1 MSSKLYQIGNAGQ
14 DGTINSLVAKVQ
26 HAVNRSGPHIEKRLA
41 SSVVAMESLDATTQL
56 ELEGSVKGLK
66 TSLESISSQFAAEL
80 NANDGLIKGKH
91 TVAQKQAGLVAA
103 IVAGDMAGFLKAP
116 VARKVSLE
124 GHTFI
129 PAMGNGAMDHR
140 QSKALEAYDER
151 ETKSATVYS
160 VAYNLQAARQ
170 DEFGEAFFPTVV
182 VTPDQYGYT
191 VSIRLVQ
198 VYDEVRRTIDGAL
211 SKNFGKK
218 NIIQA
223 LIDPTILRNDLSKI
237 VPVYRPESAANFVA
251 TSLVPAADIEH
262 EGVSIKTAPLAIG
275 KSFSLL
281 GISQTDALLE
291 TGMLD
296 STDAIDP
303 AIKLSSLYLQVGSG
317 GSAEVIK
324 FKSVANMQSGTFT
337 YSVQNNYRLMTLNF
351 ISNALVLNVNT
362 KKADGSASTV
372 LAPIVQGNYEV
383 KLSVQVFGNVNLELA
398 DTQLSAGQVS
408 IYEIRDEDG
417 NIVDPTTGAGATI
430 ATALAGASIVGY
442 DLDARRTNTNR
453 RERGQLLDLTFY
465 NMVYGVPLLS
475 PITIPRPLTLG
486 DQNDASDLA
495 ALITAT
501 HIRTSNAAVA
511 KLLDVETALKELVT
525 ANGGLYQGDPEI
537 LGVARFLVTPFYEHQ
552 DYSAPAVVDSIKSHE
567 RAADIQASLINIL
580 RDMAYRMY
588 RDSGYKAAADALAG
602 GIAATPTVI
611 IGTDPVIARYLQVTG
626 DFRTLGNDFNV
637 KIVSTLNINMRG
649 KIRMSFGEFGEGKEG
664 VPNPM
669 HFGNMAWKPELTL
682 ILPLHRNGANSK
694 EITVQPSFLHV
705 VNLPI
710 MGSIDVSGIEDVVTA
725 KVAVNMHTVS

>member
-1 MSSKLYQIGNAGQ
+1 
-14 DGTINSLVAKVQ
+14 
-26 HAVNRSGPHIEKRLA
+26 
-41 SSVVAMESLDATTQL
+41 
-56 ELEGSVKGLK
+56 
-66 TSLESISSQFAAEL
+66 
-80 NANDGLIKGKH
+80 
-91 TVAQKQAGLVAA
+91 
-103 IVAGDMAGFLKAP
+103 
-116 VARKVSLE
+116 
-124 GHTFI
+124 
-129 PAMGNGAMDHR
+129 
-140 QSKALEAYDER
+140 
-151 ETKSATVYS
+151 
-160 VAYNLQAARQ
+160 
-170 DEFGEAFFPTVV
+170 
-182 VTPDQYGYT
+182 

-198 VYDEVRRTIDGAL
+198 VYDEVRRTIDGAV

-237 VPVYRPESAANFVA
+237 IPVYRPEAAANFVSP
-251 TSLVPAADIEH
+251 SLVPTETIVH
-262 EGVSIKTAPLAIG
+262 EGISVETGPLAIN
-275 KSFSLL
+275 KQFSLL

-303 AIKLSSLYLQVGSG
+303 AIKLDALYLSVGSG
-317 GSAEVIK
+317 AGTEVIK

-337 YSVQNNYRLMTLNF
+337 YSVQNNYRLMSLNF
-351 ISNALVLNVNT
+351 ISNALVINQNT
-362 KKADGSASTV
+362 TKADGTASTV
-372 LAPIVQGNYEV
+372 LAPIVSGQYEV
-383 KLSVQVFGNVNLELA
+383 KLSLQVFGTVNLELA
-398 DTQLSAGQVS
+398 DTQLSAGAVS
-408 IYEIRDEDG
+408 IYEIRDSSG
-417 NIVDPTTGAGATI
+417 NIVDPTTGVGATI
-430 ATALAGASIVGY
+430 STALQGAAVIGY
-442 DLDARRTNTNR
+442 DLNARRTNTNR

-511 KLLDVETALKELVT
+511 KLLEAEGALQELVT
-525 ANGGLYQGDPEI
+525 QNGGLYQGDPEI

-552 DYSAPAVVDSIKSHE
+552 NYSAPAVVDSIKSHE
-567 RAADIQASLINIL
+567 RAADIQASLVNLL
-580 RDMAYRMY
+580 RDMVYRMY
-588 RDSGYKAAADALAG
+588 RDSGFKAAADALAG
-602 GIAATPTVI
+602 GVAATPTVI

-649 KIRMSFGEFGEGKEG
+649 KIRFSFGEFGEGKEG

-694 EITVQPSFLHV
+694 EITVQPSFLHI

-710 MGSIDVSGIEDVVTA
+710 MGSIDVSGIESVVTA
-725 KVAVNMHTVS
+725 KVPVNMHTV

>member
-14 DGTINSLVAKVQ
+14 DGTINSLVAKIQ
-26 HAVNRSGPHIEKRLA
+26 QTVNRGAPIEGRLA
-41 SSVVAMESLDATTQL
+41 KSVVAMENLDPATQL

-66 TSLESISSQFAAEL
+66 TALEGISTQFAAEL
-80 NANDGLIKGKH
+80 NANDGLVKGKH

-103 IVAGDMAGFLKAP
+103 IVAGDMTGFLSAP

-129 PAMGNGAMDHR
+129 PAMGHGAMDKR

-151 ETKSATVYS
+151 ETKAATVYS

-198 VYDEVRRTIDGAL
+198 VYDEQRRTIDGAL

-237 VPVYRPESAANFVA
+237 IPVYRPESAANFVSQ
-251 TSLVPAADIEH
+251 SLVPAATIDH
-262 EGVSIKTAPLAIG
+262 EGVMVQTGPLAIG

-303 AIKLSSLYLQVGSG
+303 AIKLGALYLQVGSG
-317 GSAEVIK
+317 NGAEVIK

-372 LAPIVQGNYEV
+372 LQPIVQGNYEV

-408 IYEIRDEDG
+408 IFEIRDEDG
-417 NIVDPTTGAGATI
+417 NIVDQTTGAGATI
-430 ATALAGASIVGY
+430 ATALAGAQIVGY

-453 RERGQLLDLTFY
+453 RERGQLLDLTFF

-501 HIRTSNAAVA
+501 HIRTSNAAVY
-511 KLLDVETALKELVT
+511 KLLDVEQALKELVT
-525 ANGGLYQGDPEI
+525 SNGGLYQGDPEI

-567 RAADIQASLINIL
+567 RAADIQASLVNIL

-649 KIRMSFGEFGEGKEG
+649 KIRLSFGEFGEGKEG

-725 KVAVNMHTVS
+725 KVFVNMHTVS

>member
-1 MSSKLYQIGNAGQ
+1 MSKLYQIGNGGQ

-26 HAVNRSGPHIEKRLA
+26 GHFNRGPAVDKRLA
-41 SSVVAMESLDATTQL
+41 TSVVAMESLDPTTTQEL
-56 ELEGSVKGLK
+56 TTSITGLKAALEG
-66 TSLESISSQFAAEL
+66 ISSTFASEM
-80 NANDGLIKGKH
+80 NQNDGLVAGKH
-91 TVAQKQAGLVAA
+91 TAAQKQAGLVAA
-103 IVAGDMAGFLKAP
+103 IVAGDMKGFLSQP
-116 VARKVSLE
+116 VARKMSME
-124 GHTFI
+124 GYTFI
-129 PAMGNGAMDHR
+129 PAMGNGAMDKR

-151 ETKSATVYS
+151 ETKAATVYS

-198 VYDEVRRTIDGAL
+198 VYDEVRRTIDGAV

-237 VPVYRPESAANFVA
+237 IPVYRPEAAANFVSP
-251 TSLVPAADIEH
+251 SLVPTQTIDH
-262 EGVSIKTAPLAIG
+262 EGISVATGPLAIG
-275 KSFSLL
+275 KQFSLL

-303 AIKLSSLYLQVGSG
+303 AIKLGALYVQVGSG
-317 GSAEVIK
+317 AGAEVIK

-337 YSVQNNYRLMTLNF
+337 YSVQNNYRLMSLNF
-351 ISNALVLNVNT
+351 ISQALVINKNT
-362 KKADGSASTV
+362 TKADGTASTV
-372 LAPIVQGNYEV
+372 LAPIVSGQYEV
-383 KLSVQVFGNVNLELA
+383 KLALQVFGTVNLELA
-398 DTQLSAGQVS
+398 DTQLSAGNVS
-408 IYEIRDEDG
+408 IYEVRDEDG
-417 NIVDPTTGAGATI
+417 NLVDTTTGAGATI
-430 ATALAGASIVGY
+430 ATALANASVIGY

-511 KLLDVETALKELVT
+511 KLLEAEGALQELVT
-525 ANGGLYQGDPEI
+525 SNGGLYQGDPEI

-552 DYSAPAVVDSIKSHE
+552 DYVAPQVIDSIKSHE
-567 RAADIQASLINIL
+567 RAADIQASLVNIL
-580 RDMAYRMY
+580 RDMVYRMY
-588 RDSGYKAAADALAG
+588 RDSGFKAAADALAG
-602 GIAATPTVI
+602 GVAATPTVI

-649 KIRMSFGEFGEGKEG
+649 KIRFSFGEFGEGKEG

-710 MGSIDVSGIEDVVTA
+710 MGSIDVSGIENVVTA
-725 KVAVNMHTVS
+725 KVAVNMHSV

>member
-1 MSSKLYQIGNAGQ
+1 MSKLYQIGNGEEL
-14 DGTINSLVAKVQ
+14 GTINSLVAKVQ
-26 HAVNRSGPHIEKRLA
+26 HQFNRGPVVDKGLA
-41 SSVVAMESLDATTQL
+41 TSIVAMESLDAMRTQ
-56 ELEGSVKGLK
+56 ELDTSIKGLK
-66 TSLESISSQFAAEL
+66 AALEGISETFAKEL
-80 NANDGLIKGKH
+80 NQNDGLVKGKH
-91 TVAQKQAGLVAA
+91 TAAQKQAGLIAA

-124 GHTFI
+124 GHTYI
-129 PAMGNGAMDHR
+129 PAVGNGAMDKR

-151 ETKSATVYS
+151 ETKAATVYS

-198 VYDEVRRTIDGAL
+198 VYDEVRRTIDGAV

-237 VPVYRPESAANFVA
+237 IPVYRPEAAANFVSP
-251 TSLVPAADIEH
+251 SLVPTETIVH
-262 EGVSIKTAPLAIG
+262 EGISVETGPLAIN
-275 KSFSLL
+275 KQFSLL

-303 AIKLSSLYLQVGSG
+303 AIKLDALYLSVGSG
-317 GSAEVIK
+317 AGTEVIK

-337 YSVQNNYRLMTLNF
+337 YSVQNNYRLMSLNF
-351 ISNALVLNVNT
+351 ISNALVINQNT
-362 KKADGSASTV
+362 TKADGTASTV
-372 LAPIVQGNYEV
+372 LAPIVSGQYEV
-383 KLSVQVFGNVNLELA
+383 KLSLQVFGTVNLELA
-398 DTQLSAGQVS
+398 DTQLSAGAVS
-408 IYEIRDEDG
+408 IYEIRDSSG
-417 NIVDPTTGAGATI
+417 NIVDPTTGVGATI
-430 ATALAGASIVGY
+430 STALQGAAVIGY
-442 DLDARRTNTNR
+442 DLNARRTNTNR

-511 KLLDVETALKELVT
+511 KLLEAEGALQELVT
-525 ANGGLYQGDPEI
+525 QNGGLYQGDPEI

-552 DYSAPAVVDSIKSHE
+552 NYSAPAVVDSIKSHE
-567 RAADIQASLINIL
+567 RAADIQASLVNLL
-580 RDMAYRMY
+580 RDMVYRMY
-588 RDSGYKAAADALAG
+588 RDSGFKAAADALAG
-602 GIAATPTVI
+602 GVAATPTVI

-649 KIRMSFGEFGEGKEG
+649 KIRFSFGEFGEGKEG

-694 EITVQPSFLHV
+694 EITVQPSFLHI

-710 MGSIDVSGIEDVVTA
+710 MGSIDVSGIENVVTA
-725 KVAVNMHTVS
+725 KVPVNMHTV

>member
-1 MSSKLYQIGNAGQ
+1 MSSKLYQLGNGGQ

-26 HAVNRSGPHIEKRLA
+26 SQINRSGVGIEKRLA
-41 SSVVAMESLDATTQL
+41 SSVVAMESFNDVQTQELDT
-56 ELEGSVKGLK
+56 SIKGLK
-66 TSLESISSQFAAEL
+66 TALEGISSSFAAEL
-80 NANDGLIKGKH
+80 NQNDGLVKGKH
-91 TVAQKQAGLVAA
+91 TAAQKQAGLVAA
-103 IVAGDMAGFLKAP
+103 IVAGDMAGFLQAP
-116 VARKVSLE
+116 VGRKVSLE

-129 PAMGNGAMDHR
+129 PAVGGGAMEAR
-140 QSKALEAYDER
+140 ASRALEAYDER
-151 ETKSATVYS
+151 ETKAATVYS

-198 VYDEVRRTIDGAL
+198 VYDEVRRTIDGAI
-211 SKNFGKK
+211 SRNFGKK

-223 LIDPTILRNDLSKI
+223 LIDPTILRNDLSKLI
-237 VPVYRPESAANFVA
+237 PVVRPESAANFVSN
-251 TSLVPAADIEH
+251 TLVPAANIVH
-262 EGVSIKTAPLAIG
+262 EGVSVQTAPLAIG
-275 KSFSLL
+275 KQFSLL

-303 AIKLSSLYLQVGSG
+303 AIKLGALYLQLGTG
-317 GSAEVIK
+317 GTAEVVK
-324 FKSVANMQSGTFT
+324 FASVSNMQSGTFT
-337 YSVQNNYRLMTLNF
+337 YSVQNNYRMMSLNF
-351 ISNALVLNVNT
+351 ISQALVINANT
-362 KKADGSASTV
+362 TKVDGTASTI
-372 LAPIVQGNYEV
+372 LAPIVSGALEV
-383 KLSVQVFGNVNLELA
+383 KLAVQVFGTVNLELA

-408 IYEIRDEDG
+408 VYEIRDSSG
-417 NIVDPTTGAGATI
+417 NLVDQTTGPGLAAV
-430 ATALAGASIVGY
+430 TALAGAGIIGY

-511 KLLDVETALKELVT
+511 KLLEVEGALKELVT
-525 ANGGLYQGDPEI
+525 SNGGLYQGDPEI
-537 LGVARFLVTPFYEHQ
+537 LGVARFLVTPFYEYQ
-552 DYSAPAVVDSIKSHE
+552 EYNAPAVIDSIKSHE
-567 RAADIQASLINIL
+567 RAADIQASLVNIL

-649 KIRMSFGEFGEGKEG
+649 KIRFSFGEFGEGKEG

-705 VNLPI
+705 ANLPI
-710 MGSIDVSGIEDVVTA
+710 MGSIDVSGIENVVTA
-725 KVAVNMHTVS
+725 KVAVNMHTV